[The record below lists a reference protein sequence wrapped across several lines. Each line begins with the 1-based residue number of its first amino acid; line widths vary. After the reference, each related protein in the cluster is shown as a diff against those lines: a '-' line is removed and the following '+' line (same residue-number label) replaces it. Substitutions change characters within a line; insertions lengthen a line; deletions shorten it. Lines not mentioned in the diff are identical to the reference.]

1 MANYPANIWV
11 IDDNEFDSFTCT
23 GGKVVYI
30 AEDIDPRYGTHP
42 AIITAG
48 ALLPPID
55 AVQAELDG
63 NLLDSMMLYEAYL
76 LREEADPYISIILAA
91 ALNQIPIGIMFGRD
105 EKNMQFPKMLIDFV
119 YRYYG
124 LVLGLQGKVQPHI
137 VEELMPTTL
146 AKLYMMDII
155 DYRTFM
161 EKHPPLP
168 INNIVISKMVYEVNP
183 AVSIKDMQHHT
194 EYFEMVKNSI
204 YKNNGRFLV
213 DPLEA
218 I

>member
-30 AEDIDPRYGTHP
+30 SEELDPRYATHP

-48 ALLPPID
+48 ALLPPVD
-55 AVQAELDG
+55 AVRAELDG

-76 LREEADPYISIILAA
+76 LREEADPYISILLAA
-91 ALNQIPIGIMFGRD
+91 ALNQIPIGILFGRD

-119 YRYYG
+119 YKYYG
-124 LVLGLQGKVQPHI
+124 LVLGLSGKVQPHI
-137 VEELMPTTL
+137 VEEMMPIML

-155 DYRTFM
+155 DYKTFM
-161 EKHPPLP
+161 EKHPVLP
-168 INNIVISKMVYEVNP
+168 INPMVISKMIYEVNP
-183 AVSIKDMQHHT
+183 VVDIKDIQHYT
-194 EYFEMVKNSI
+194 EYFEMTRNAI
-204 YKNNGRFLV
+204 QNNNGRFLV

-218 I
+218 L